1 MVAFL
6 LHLCDDVPMLD
17 PAAFVDRYS
26 TLVPALILISLIVW
40 ETVGPC
46 FRYFVKRPRKRLRHG
61 AINIGLGIINAL
73 VIGIVFVTV
82 WEATAKWSLNADFG
96 LLRWMELSPWIE
108 GIIAVLVFDCFT
120 YWWHRFNHT
129 IPFLW
134 RFHRVHHSD
143 AEMDVTTANR
153 FHVGE
158 IVISSLLRVP
168 LIFLLGADLW
178 MLALYE
184 LLMFPVVQFHHA
196 NIRLPDA
203 LEKGFRAIFA
213 SPVMHKIHHSDYV
226 KETNSN
232 YTSFFSFWD
241 RIFGTYRMRDDF
253 ELIQLG
259 LKEFREPEDEQFIGM
274 LKIPFKNVKRASNA
288 DDCKGGEKGQ

>member
-1 MVAFL
+1 M
-6 LHLCDDVPMLD
+6 PD
-17 PAAFVDRYS
+17 PAAIVDSYS
-26 TLVPALILISLIVW
+26 SLIPVVILISLIVW

-46 FRYFVKRPRKRLRHG
+46 FRYFVKRPAKRLRHG
-61 AINIGLGIINAL
+61 AINIGFGIINAII
-73 VIGIVFVTV
+73 IGVVFVTG
-82 WEATAKWSLNADFG
+82 WEAAARWSLKADFG
-96 LLRWMELSPWIE
+96 LLRWIELSPWIE
-108 GIIAVLVFDCFT
+108 GIIAVLVFDVFT

-153 FHVGE
+153 FHFGE
-158 IVISSLLRVP
+158 IVMSSVLRVP
-168 LIFLLGADLW
+168 LMFLLGADLW

-196 NIRLPDA
+196 NIRLPDPV
-203 LEKGFRAIFA
+203 EKAFRAVFA
-213 SPVMHKIHHSDYV
+213 SPVMHKIHHSDLM

-241 RIFGTYRMRDDF
+241 RLFGTFRMR
-253 ELIQLG
+253 EHYEMIQLG
-259 LKEFREPEDEQFIGM
+259 LKEFREPEDEQFLGM
-274 LKIPFKNVKRASNA
+274 LKIPFRKVKAALNA
-288 DDCKGGEKGQ
+288 DDCTSAEKRQ

>member
-6 LHLCDDVPMLD
+6 RHLCDDVAMPD
-17 PAAFVDRYS
+17 PDAFVDSYS
-26 TLVPALILISLIVW
+26 NLIPALILISLIVW

-46 FRYFVKRPRKRLRHG
+46 FRYFVRRPGKRVRHG
-61 AINIGLGIINAL
+61 VINIGFGIINAI
-73 VIGIVFVTV
+73 VIGVLFVTA
-82 WEATAKWSLNADFG
+82 WEAAAKWSLDANFG
-96 LLRWMELSPWIE
+96 ILRWTSLPPWIE
-108 GIIAVLVFDCFT
+108 GLAAVLVFDVFT

-153 FHVGE
+153 FHFGE
-158 IVISSLLRVP
+158 IVMSSVLRVP

-178 MLALYE
+178 MLAFYE

-196 NIRLPDA
+196 NIRLPDP
-203 LEKGFRAIFA
+203 LEKGFRAVFT

-241 RIFGTYRMRDDF
+241 RIFGTYRMREDF
-253 ELIQLG
+253 ELIELG
-259 LKEFREPEDEQFIGM
+259 LKEFRAPEDAQFFGM
-274 LKIPFKNVKRASNA
+274 LKIPFRNVKPASSG
-288 DDCKGGEKGQ
+288 DDCKGTGTEL